1 MYHGYYVLIITLR
14 FNCGEKKIWYGIKR
28 YQNIMCIIVVIN
40 TLSLLHRAC
49 TVPQYEQLKKLVSH
63 VT

>member
-1 MYHGYYVLIITLR
+1 MYHGYYVLIITLCL
-14 FNCGEKKIWYGIKR
+14 NCGERKIWYGIKR

-49 TVPQYEQLKKLVSH
+49 AILQYKQLKKLVSH
-63 VT
+63 FT